1 MTASTVSTNLPRTA
15 LCGTCGGTYTPPA
28 LSSRALAAL
37 NGATCGKCE
46 QAAQEARSAAQRD
59 AYGAMCTT
67 GTRTA

>member
-1 MTASTVSTNLPRTA
+1 MTASTISTNLPRTA

-28 LSSRALAAL
+28 LS

-67 GTRTA
+67 GTHTA